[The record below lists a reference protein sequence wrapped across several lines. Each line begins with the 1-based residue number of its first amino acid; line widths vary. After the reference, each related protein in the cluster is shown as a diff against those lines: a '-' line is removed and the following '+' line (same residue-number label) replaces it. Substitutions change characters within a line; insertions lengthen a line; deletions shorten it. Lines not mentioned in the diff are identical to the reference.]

1 MDVKNVQI
9 RLDFQRCVLTK
20 LDLIIEKQDEGL
32 SMLRM
37 LLGAT
42 RGADENDMLE
52 DVIPKAIDSVEELN
66 KLSSRL
72 DDEEFMKKVV

>member
-1 MDVKNVQI
+1 MQI

-20 LDLIIEKQDEGL
+20 LDLILEKQDEAL

>member
-1 MDVKNVQI
+1 MQI

-20 LDLIIEKQDEGL
+20 IDLIIEKPDEGL

-37 LLGAT
+37 VLGAT

>member
-1 MDVKNVQI
+1 MQI
-9 RLDFQRCVLTK
+9 RLDFKRCVLTK

-42 RGADENDMLE
+42 RGADKNDMLE

>member
-1 MDVKNVQI
+1 MGVKNVQI

-66 KLSSRL
+66 KFSSRL

>member
-1 MDVKNVQI
+1 M
-9 RLDFQRCVLTK
+9 LWMVLC
-20 LDLIIEKQDEGL
+20 
-32 SMLRM
+32 
-37 LLGAT
+37 AT

-52 DVIPKAIDSVEELN
+52 DVIPRAIDSVEEVN